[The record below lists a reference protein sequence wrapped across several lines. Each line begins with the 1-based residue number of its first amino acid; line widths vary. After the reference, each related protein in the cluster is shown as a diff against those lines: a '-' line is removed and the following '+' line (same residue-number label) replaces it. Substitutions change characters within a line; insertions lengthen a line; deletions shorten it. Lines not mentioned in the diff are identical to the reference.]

1 MIGVTS
7 ELGTNDNEQPR
18 RCRTFYLNYYSN
30 VNVQRQRR
38 RRWKPLDGG
47 LRSAD
52 SFDEPL
58 EGGATGRS
66 ASGTRRRAAGAG
78 SKKTTGFMRISEGG
92 RRKPSRLY
100 EGRLI

>member
-18 RCRTFYLNYYSN
+18 RCRTFDLNYYSN
-30 VNVQRQRR
+30 INVLRQRR
-38 RRWKPLDGG
+38 RRWKPLDGA

-52 SFDEPL
+52 SLDEPL
-58 EGGATGRS
+58 EGGATGDQHQGS
-66 ASGTRRRAAGAG
+66 RRRAAGVG

-92 RRKPSRLY
+92 RR
-100 EGRLI
+100 

>member
-18 RCRTFYLNYYSN
+18 RCRTFDLNYYSN
-30 VNVQRQRR
+30 INVLRQRR
-38 RRWKPLDGG
+38 RRWKPLDGA

-52 SFDEPL
+52 SLDEPL

-66 ASGTRRRAAGAG
+66 ASGFSSTSSWGWIEENDG
-78 SKKTTGFMRISEGG
+78 IHEDF
-92 RRKPSRLY
+92 
-100 EGRLI
+100 